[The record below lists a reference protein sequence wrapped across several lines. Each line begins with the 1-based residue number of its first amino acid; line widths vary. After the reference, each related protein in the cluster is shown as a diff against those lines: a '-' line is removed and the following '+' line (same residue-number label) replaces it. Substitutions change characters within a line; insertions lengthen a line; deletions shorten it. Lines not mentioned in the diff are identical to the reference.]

1 MNQPLFKRTAQK
13 WATLFTFSLLTSPVF
28 SQAGQEK
35 PEGPANNEAEFQARY
50 QERITKD
57 RLHGIYIPRN
67 LEDACQQLNK
77 NISEESRAKIKAIPE
92 DTVAQLLHDRLGRWM
107 ITNWCFYEG
116 SRFSHYL
123 RSAGVSYPDDMAD
136 FVIIAYHRHLH
147 GKPIEIKELAIS
159 YREKRKQAYQEELKS
174 GKILHEETRKRKN

>member
-1 MNQPLFKRTAQK
+1 MNLQSISKSAVQLVGMAALVLSSIPLFAQ
-13 WATLFTFSLLTSPVF
+13 P
-28 SQAGQEK
+28 GQEK
-35 PEGPANNEAEFQARY
+35 PEGPANTEQEFQQRY
-50 QERITKD
+50 QDRITKD

-77 NISEESRAKIKAIPE
+77 NISEESRTKIKSIPE

-123 RSAGVSYPDDMAD
+123 RSAGVTYPDDMAD

-147 GKPIEIKELAIS
+147 GKPIEIKELAVAF
-159 YREKRKQAYQEELKS
+159 REKRQKAYQEELKS
-174 GKILHEETRKRKN
+174 GEILREETRKRQN